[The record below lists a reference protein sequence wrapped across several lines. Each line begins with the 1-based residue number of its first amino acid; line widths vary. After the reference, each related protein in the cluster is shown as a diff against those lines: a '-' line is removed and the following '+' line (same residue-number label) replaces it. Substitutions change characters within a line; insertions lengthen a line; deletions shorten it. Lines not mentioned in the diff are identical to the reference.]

1 MLVFTNFGP
10 FSFGLL
16 VFLGGVFFFTIIVL
30 LSKNLLSYTNDF
42 STTNFL
48 VHGSKYN
55 LSVILWQIFNNLLD
69 LVSNLGALGVALK
82 VLLT

>member
-16 VFLGGVFFFTIIVL
+16 VFFGGVFFLMIVVFCPKTYFL
-30 LSKNLLSYTNDF
+30 ILMIFSQPIFLSMEVN
-42 STTNFL
+42 
-48 VHGSKYN
+48 N
-55 LSVILWQIFNNLLD
+55 LSVILWQIFNDLLD

-82 VLLT
+82 LLLT